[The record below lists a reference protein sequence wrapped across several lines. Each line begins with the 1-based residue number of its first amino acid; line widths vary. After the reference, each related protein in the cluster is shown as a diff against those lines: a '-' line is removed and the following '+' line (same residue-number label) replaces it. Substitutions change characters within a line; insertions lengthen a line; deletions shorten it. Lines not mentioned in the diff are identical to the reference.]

1 MTVLRFV
8 THPMI
13 LGLEKESFHF
23 NQPIKHLSYKLPI
36 HVESILTLNREVY
49 FLDQFARYYRISA
62 KGNKITISTV
72 IGELPETKEAFFD
85 LFYQILHDRRVH
97 LYASDGSSRLDYNQL
112 FYLRQLLDAIKDI
125 YLTEE
130 DSENDTVITLNHIL
144 ELDKLAKSY
153 PNLSLNKQADLRL
166 HSFLGI
172 ELPLYLGMP
181 VKYFKVIRKTFKDR
195 SASYLILKL
204 IDYLFN
210 DLVKDSENR
219 SRDDFMKE
227 IDDHLVKLNK
237 KIAEHTDTFTLNV
250 LEYQTDE
257 ELNDENIVRF
267 VSDYVLDVEINDDPE
282 ELEEGVVLSI
292 KFDYCA
298 YDTTKESKKKVRSR
312 IINTIVRN
320 LNIKKSKIS
329 YKE

>member
-1 MTVLRFV
+1 MTILRFV
-8 THPMI
+8 KHPMI
-13 LGLEKESFHF
+13 LELEKESFHF

-49 FLDQFARYYRISA
+49 FIDQFSRYYRISA
-62 KGNKITISTV
+62 KGNTITISTV
-72 IGELPETKEAFFD
+72 IGELPDTKEAFFD
-85 LFYQILHDRRVH
+85 LFYQILHDRRVE
-97 LYASDGSSRLDYNQL
+97 LYASYGSSRLEYNQL
-112 FYLRQLLDAIKDI
+112 FYLRQLLDEIKDI

-130 DSENDTVITLNHIL
+130 DNENDAIITLNRIL
-144 ELDKLAKSY
+144 ELGKLTKSY

-181 VKYFKVIRKTFKDR
+181 IKYFKAIRKTFKDR

-257 ELNDENIVRF
+257 ELNDENIIRF

-282 ELEEGVVLSI
+282 ELEEGVVLSL

-298 YDTTKESKKKVRSR
+298 YDITKESKKKVRSR

>member
-1 MTVLRFV
+1 
-8 THPMI
+8 
-13 LGLEKESFHF
+13 
-23 NQPIKHLSYKLPI
+23 
-36 HVESILTLNREVY
+36 LNREIY
-49 FLDQFARYYRISA
+49 FIDQFSRYYRILT
-62 KGNKITISTV
+62 KGNTVKISTV
-72 IGELPETKEAFFD
+72 VGELPETKEAFFE
-85 LFYQILHDRRVH
+85 LFYQILHDRRVE
-97 LYASDGSSRLDYNQL
+97 LYVSYGLSRLEYNQL
-112 FYLRQLLDAIKDI
+112 FYLRQLLDVMKDI

-130 DSENDTVITLNHIL
+130 DSENDVTITLNHIL

-172 ELPLYLGMP
+172 ELLLYLGMP
-181 VKYFKVIRKTFKDR
+181 VKYFKAIHKTFKDR

-257 ELNDENIVRF
+257 ELNDENIIRF
-267 VSDYVLDVEINDDPE
+267 VGDYVLDVEINDDPE
-282 ELEEGVVLSI
+282 ELEEDVVLSI
-292 KFDYCA
+292 KFDYCV
-298 YDTTKESKKKVRSR
+298 YDTTKESKKKIRSR